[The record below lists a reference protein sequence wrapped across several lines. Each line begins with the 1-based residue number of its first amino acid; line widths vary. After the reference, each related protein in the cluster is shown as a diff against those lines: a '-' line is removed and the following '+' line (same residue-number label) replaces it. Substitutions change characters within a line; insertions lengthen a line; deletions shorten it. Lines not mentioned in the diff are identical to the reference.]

1 MLLLAL
7 SLPVAL
13 FTELLLFSIAFL
25 IFFGHPLADLNA
37 MLVPL
42 LLLLFL
48 IYLAKLCE
56 SLYHAMYLLLL
67 LVHKHLL
74 EWPLSGQLQV
84 LKEISLP
91 AGVHSRAIIK
101 DLDLL
106 L

>member
-25 IFFGHPLADLNA
+25 VFFGHPLADLNA

-48 IYLAKLCE
+48 IYL
-56 SLYHAMYLLLL
+56 S
-67 LVHKHLL
+67 
-74 EWPLSGQLQV
+74 
-84 LKEISLP
+84 
-91 AGVHSRAIIK
+91 
-101 DLDLL
+101 
-106 L
+106 